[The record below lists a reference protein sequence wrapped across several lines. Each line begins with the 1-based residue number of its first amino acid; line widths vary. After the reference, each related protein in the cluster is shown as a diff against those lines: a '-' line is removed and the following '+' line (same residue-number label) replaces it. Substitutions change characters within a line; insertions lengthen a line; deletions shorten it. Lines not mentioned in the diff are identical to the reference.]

1 MKEPTKDRIS
11 RLKARKQELLGQIK
25 KLRGDPG
32 ARNVEHKI
40 ARLDAQVLRIGERI
54 NKLKGVNNANS

>member
-11 RLKARKQELLGQIK
+11 RLQTRKQELLGKIK
-25 KLRGDPG
+25 ALR
-32 ARNVEHKI
+32 ASSVRNAGHKI
-40 ARLDAQVLRIGERI
+40 SRLGDQVLRIGERI